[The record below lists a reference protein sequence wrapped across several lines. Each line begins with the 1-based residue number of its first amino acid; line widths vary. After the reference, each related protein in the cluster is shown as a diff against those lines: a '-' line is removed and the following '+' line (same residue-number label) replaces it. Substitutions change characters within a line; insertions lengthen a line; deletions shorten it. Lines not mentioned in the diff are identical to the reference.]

1 MEEINGKGD
10 TNKMTQNI
18 NQVLQRNHNRHHTA
32 IQTEARNL
40 CMMDVLCNK

>member
-10 TNKMTQNI
+10 TNKTIQNI
-18 NQVLQRNHNRHHTA
+18 NEVLQRNHHTHHTV

-40 CMMDVLCNK
+40 CKMDVLCNK